1 MDDDEIVIV
10 DDPPKPQT
18 QCELHYAIGVL
29 NTFSFFADDAHLDNL
44 RKSTRN
50 ISQIIEQS
58 FSVAKGQ
65 QVITNYFS

>member
-1 MDDDEIVIV
+1 MQSACLYS
-10 DDPPKPQT
+10 PQND
-18 QCELHYAIGVL
+18 VP

-50 ISQIIEQS
+50 ISQIIDQS
-58 FSVAKGQ
+58 FSNAKRQ